1 MGDEIVQAGE
11 TANLVIT
18 LDRAPNFEG
27 SIQITIIG
35 PAITYGYGV
44 TTKPGERVYQAPFAV
59 PPAAPP
65 GTWTVSKITFTGGGQ
80 PVELAFKG
88 LSFKVIPKPGL
99 VFPSSAEV
107 TINPSQTQLLRR
119 EAARLQQRIQD
130 LKANLTKQANPA
142 GSGVVELLRANT
154 KEAFQALEETQSTFH
169 KLAGPESQAGAAEI
183 FFGDLRK
190 SYEDVLL
197 DLERERTRPSLGG
210 SLGWPFLMVTTWTP
224 TPQTRYPVLAQAVFR
239 AFEQNELAYK
249 IVSDSGT
256 LVFDLDVSSSP
267 TGATVSYRRRGDHY
281 RQNVNPT
288 NTVIKELPYAIWQ
301 VRFQKQGYREEER
314 EHDPFRDPNHFV
326 HVELQR

>member
-1 MGDEIVQAGE
+1 
-11 TANLVIT
+11 
-18 LDRAPNFEG
+18 
-27 SIQITIIG
+27 
-35 PAITYGYGV
+35 
-44 TTKPGERVYQAPFAV
+44 
-59 PPAAPP
+59 
-65 GTWTVSKITFTGGGQ
+65 
-80 PVELAFKG
+80 
-88 LSFKVIPKPGL
+88 
-99 VFPSSAEV
+99 
-107 TINPSQTQLLRR
+107 
-119 EAARLQQRIQD
+119 
-130 LKANLTKQANPA
+130 
-142 GSGVVELLRANT
+142 
-154 KEAFQALEETQSTFH
+154 
-169 KLAGPESQAGAAEI
+169 
-183 FFGDLRK
+183 
-190 SYEDVLL
+190 
-197 DLERERTRPSLGG
+197 
-210 SLGWPFLMVTTWTP
+210 MVTTWTP